1 MTATQTIIEQNLP
14 EDLWKTISSFI
25 ISDATLTV
33 HGKLIELILR
43 SRSIDT
49 IEEKQNWFNL
59 LPMMNQE
66 QIEKLYW
73 ILEREKEKLQE
84 IEEKY
89 EKKKQEIK
97 DKYLWQNQK
106 ENVDKIKQKEQ
117 EDAKKEQDEAEW
129 LLDMI

>member
-66 QIEKLYW
+66 QIEKLY
-73 ILEREKEKLQE
+73 
-84 IEEKY
+84 
-89 EKKKQEIK
+89 
-97 DKYLWQNQK
+97 
-106 ENVDKIKQKEQ
+106 
-117 EDAKKEQDEAEW
+117 
-129 LLDMI
+129 